1 MIFILSKILLFLIK
15 PFFWF
20 CVLLIVAAFVKQ
32 EKTRKKLLLAAI
44 AVLLFFSN
52 TFLAGKAV
60 NLYEPKY
67 PTEKKHYDVAI
78 VLGGF
83 SGLNKRNNEI
93 QFNWASDRLFQT
105 ISLYRQGRIK
115 QILISSGNASLI
127 NNEVK
132 EADLV
137 KKFLQESCIPDSAIL
152 IENQSRNTVENAKFS
167 ATLIKKTMPNARVL
181 VVTSAWHIPRAKVI
195 FSKVFGNQI
204 DYLPTNYIGQ
214 TDYSLEDF
222 IIPNPGA
229 FGTWDLLFKEWIG
242 LLVDRVRK

>member
-1 MIFILSKILLFLIK
+1 MA
-15 PFFWF
+15 
-20 CVLLIVAAFVKQ
+20 IV
-32 EKTRKKLLLAAI
+32 
-44 AVLLFFSN
+44 VLLFFSN
-52 TFLAGKAV
+52 SFLVGKAV
-60 NLYEPKY
+60 NWYEPKY

-83 SGLNKRNNEI
+83 SGLNKHNNEI

-115 QILISSGNASLI
+115 QILISSGNASLTD
-127 NNEVK
+127 NEVK

-137 KKFLQESCIPDSAIL
+137 KKFLHESCIPDSAIL

-167 ATLIKKTMPNARVL
+167 ALLIQKTRPNAKVL
-181 VVTSAWHIPRAKVI
+181 VVTSAWHIHRAKLI
-195 FSKVFGNQI
+195 FAKVFKNQA
-204 DYLPTNYIGQ
+204 DYLPTNYIGK

-242 LLVDRVRK
+242 LAVDNVRTG